1 MITLKVPIRPVITVL
16 ASITLTT
23 ILSNVSLLTY
33 RQHRPIKLSN
43 SLSMSLAQET
53 MLSYITLLA
62 LKTSKPLL
70 VTLFVRTTTR

>member
-1 MITLKVPIRPVITVL
+1 VITVL